1 MKVRLVAA
9 HLLHYLRYT
18 YVLVEESLASYNA
31 TQPMNRYAM
40 KILFV
45 DDAPDTRSLF
55 SVAFRLEGHRT
66 RLAADGVEA
75 VQAVQDE
82 PFDAIVMDV
91 EMPRMDGWEATRQI
105 RGMPHGRDVPILVFT
120 GYNHE
125 DDIDKAAEVGANA
138 LVRKPLLPQTVLS
151 HLAQLKSV

>member
-1 MKVRLVAA
+1 MR
-9 HLLHYLRYT
+9 H
-18 YVLVEESLASYNA
+18 S
-31 TQPMNRYAM
+31 M

-82 PFDAIVMDV
+82 AFDAIVMDV
-91 EMPRMDGWEATRQI
+91 EMPRMDGWEATREI
-105 RGMPHGRDVPILVFT
+105 RRMPHGRDVPILVFT

-125 DDIDKAAEVGANA
+125 DDIHKAAEVGANG
-138 LVRKPLLPQTVLS
+138 LVRKPLLPETVLS